1 MDLQLN
7 LDIDTEM
14 IDTEMVDTE
23 MVDKENEIIYNDF
36 QSENQRIA
44 FLRIGQSLIVKEDM
58 DENFTFDYIKTY
70 EENKNEFITKLDAK
84 INAFSNA
91 KDNILKN
98 INTLTL
104 ENKLISDNIKLFE
117 SKINDETN
125 KNIFIQFLQINQIKK
140 KKEYLQ
146 NQLDNEHEIYKLN
159 FNKISE
165 MHEEL
170 LKLNYCFKSTNHY
183 KSFY

>member
-1 MDLQLN
+1 MNLQLN
-7 LDIDTEM
+7 LD

-23 MVDKENEIIYNDF
+23 MVDKENEIMYNDF

-84 INAFSNA
+84 INAFSNTR
-91 KDNILKN
+91 DNILKN
-98 INTLTL
+98 IDMIMS
-104 ENKLISDNIKLFE
+104 ENKLILDNIKLFE
-117 SKINDETN
+117 SKINDENN
-125 KNIFIQFLQINQIKK
+125 KNIFMQYLQINKSN

-146 NQLDNEHEIYKLN
+146 SQLGKQCEIYNIN
-159 FNKISE
+159 FNKMAE

-170 LKLNYCFKSTNHY
+170 LKLDYCIKSTNHY
-183 KSFY
+183 KTLL

>member
-14 IDTEMVDTE
+14 ID
-23 MVDKENEIIYNDF
+23 KENEIIYNDF
-36 QSENQRIA
+36 QSQNERIV
-44 FLRIGQSLIVKEDM
+44 FLRIGQSLINKEDM

-70 EENKNEFITKLDAK
+70 EENKNEFIIKLDAK
-84 INAFSNA
+84 INAFSNV
-91 KDNILKN
+91 KSNIINN
-98 INTLTL
+98 INSLTL

-125 KNIFIQFLQINQIKK
+125 KNIFIQFLQINKI

-146 NQLDNEHEIYKLN
+146 NQLDKEHEIYNLN

-170 LKLNYCFKSTNHY
+170 LKLNYCLKSTNHY
-183 KSFY
+183 KSILEFY

>member
-1 MDLQLN
+1 MDLQINLN
-7 LDIDTEM
+7 I
-14 IDTEMVDTE
+14 DTE
-23 MVDKENEIIYNDF
+23 MVDKEYEIMYNEF
-36 QSENQRIA
+36 QSENERIA
-44 FLRIGQSLIVKEDM
+44 FLRIGQSLIIKEDM

-84 INAFSNA
+84 INAFSNTR
-91 KDNILKN
+91 DNILKN
-98 INTLTL
+98 IDMIMS
-104 ENKLISDNIKLFE
+104 ENKLILDNIKLFE

-140 KKEYLQ
+140 KREYLQ

-183 KSFY
+183 KSFFE

>member
-14 IDTEMVDTE
+14 VE
-23 MVDKENEIIYNDF
+23 KENEILYNEF

-44 FLRIGQSLIVKEDM
+44 FLRIGQSLIIKEDM

-70 EENKNEFITKLDAK
+70 DENVSNFIAKLDAK
-84 INAFSNA
+84 LDAFFNA
-91 KDNILKN
+91 KGNILTN
-98 INTLTL
+98 INILMS
-104 ENKLISDNIKLFE
+104 ENKLILDNIKLFE
-117 SKINDETN
+117 SKINYENN
-125 KNIFIQFLQINQIKK
+125 KNILVQFLQINKSN

-146 NQLDNEHEIYKLN
+146 NQLVKQCEMYNLN
-159 FNKISE
+159 FNKMAE

-170 LKLNYCFKSTNHY
+170 LKLDCCIKSTNHY
-183 KSFY
+183 KTLL